1 MKYALTNVKIITGR
15 LEDEIITG
23 KNIVIDDGK
32 ILSIDDDLSKLVGV
46 KIIDLEGMYLLPG
59 LINLHVHLPGSG
71 MPKDTKKQTKES
83 VNKLM
88 SNVLT
93 KYIVYKLCEGY
104 AKTELYSGVTTIRT
118 VGGLNDID
126 SKIRDNVKLGKTL
139 APRILTSNMAISV
152 PNGHMAG
159 VLAYKA
165 ESVEDAVKYV
175 DKIAL
180 TKPDLIKLMITGG
193 VLDAEKVGEPGVLRM
208 RPELVKAAVDEAHKL
223 GYKVASHVESSEGVR
238 VALENGVDTIEHGA
252 SIGDHEIELFKKNN
266 SAHVLTISPV
276 IPLYMFDLSVS
287 KGNEMTRANAKIVF
301 DGMVDCAKKCLEN
314 NVLVGLGTDT
324 ACPFVTHYDMYREL
338 IYFTKYVGVS
348 NKFALHTATAVNAK
362 IAGILDETGTVEVGK
377 MADFMVVEN
386 NPIDDLKNLSTPKM
400 VIFNGK
406 LINNP
411 KVKKYDYVEEELNK
425 YI

>member
-1 MKYALTNVKIITGR
+1 MKYALTNAKVITGR
-15 LEDEIITG
+15 LDDEIITG
-23 KNIVIDDGK
+23 KNIIIEEGK
-32 ILSIDDDLSKLVGV
+32 IIAFDNDLSKLVGV
-46 KIIDLEGMYLLPG
+46 KIVDLEGMYLLPG

-104 AKTELYSGVTTIRT
+104 AKTELMSGVTTIRT

-126 SKIRDNVKLGKTL
+126 SKIRDNVKAGKTL

-152 PNGHMAG
+152 PDGHMAG
-159 VLAYKA
+159 ILAYEA
-165 ESVEDAVKYV
+165 ESIDDGVKYV
-175 DKIAL
+175 DKIAE

-193 VLDAEKVGEPGVLRM
+193 VLDASKVGEPGVLRM
-208 RPELVKAAVDEAHKL
+208 KPEIVKACVDEAHKL

-238 VALENGVDTIEHGA
+238 VALESGVDTIEHGA
-252 SIGDHEIELFKKNN
+252 AITEHEIELFKKNN
-266 SAHVLTISPV
+266 SAHILTLSPV
-276 IPLYMFDLSVS
+276 VPLYMFDLSVS
-287 KGNEMTRANAKIVF
+287 KGNEMTKANAKIVF
-301 DGMVDCAKKCLEN
+301 DGMVDCAKKCLKN
-314 NVLVGLGTDT
+314 NILVGLGTDT

-338 IYFTKYVGVS
+338 IYFTKYVGVT
-348 NKFALHTATAVNAK
+348 NKFAIHTATEINAK
-362 IAGILDETGTVEVGK
+362 IAGILDETGTIEVGK
-377 MADFMVVEN
+377 MADFMIVEN
-386 NPIDDLKNLSTPKM
+386 NPIEDLRNLSSPMM

-406 LINNP
+406 MINNP

-425 YI
+425 FI